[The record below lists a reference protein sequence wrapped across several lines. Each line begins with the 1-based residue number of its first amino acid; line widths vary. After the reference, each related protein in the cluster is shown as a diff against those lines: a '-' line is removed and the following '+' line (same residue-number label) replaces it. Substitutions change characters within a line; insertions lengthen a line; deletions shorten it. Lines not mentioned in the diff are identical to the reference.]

1 VQVSH
6 RFGEEER
13 RRGEGNT
20 YDLQS
25 FVFHNCVVE
34 FCGVS
39 WHAEQ
44 LVGFTLRM
52 KTGKKT
58 SYMFDRGVVLS
69 IQASFACAGFSSF
82 WSKEV
87 KRTRGHSSNL

>member
-1 VQVSH
+1 MCRCLIVLVKK
-6 RFGEEER
+6 
-13 RRGEGNT
+13 RGEGERET
-20 YDLQS
+20 HMIFRVL
-25 FVFHNCVVE
+25 FFNCVVE

-87 KRTRGHSSNL
+87 KRIRGHSSNL